1 MNLEALMREYAEEAG
16 HKPFVA
22 DGNGAFNLEIDSM
35 SVSFEETD
43 DGHIVL
49 QGPVGGLPPAV
60 SAGRER
66 LYRALL
72 EAMFRG
78 KASGGAVF
86 SVDHASDTVYLHRIE
101 HSLALDYIGFKAFVE
116 SFINVLAQ
124 WRTLLADYR
133 PDAGQAEQGA
143 QEEPEAS
150 HGSVFG
156 GDGFIRV

>member
-1 MNLEALMREYAEEAG
+1 MKLDALMREYAEEAG

-22 DGNGAFNLEIDSM
+22 DRNGAFNLEIDSM
-35 SVSFEETD
+35 PVSFEETD

-78 KASGGAVF
+78 RASGGAVF
-86 SVDHASDTVYLHRIE
+86 SVDHASDKVYLHRIE

-133 PDAGQAEQGA
+133 PDAEQAEQGA
-143 QEEPEAS
+143 QEESEATDNS
-150 HGSVFG
+150 AFG
-156 GDGFIRV
+156 GDGFIGV

>member
-1 MNLEALMREYAEEAG
+1 MREYAEEAG

-22 DGNGAFNLEIDSM
+22 DRNGAFNLEIDSM
-35 SVSFEETD
+35 PVSFEETD

-49 QGPVGGLPPAV
+49 QGPVGDLPPAV

-86 SVDHASDTVYLHRIE
+86 SVDHASDKVYLHRIE
-101 HSLALDYIGFKAFVE
+101 NSLALDYIGFKAFVE

-143 QEEPEAS
+143 QEEPEAPCNAA
-150 HGSVFG
+150 FG

>member
-1 MNLEALMREYAEEAG
+1 MNLESLMREYAGEAG

-22 DGNGAFNLEIDSM
+22 DRNGVFNLEIDSM
-35 SVSFEETD
+35 PVSFEETD

-86 SVDHASDTVYLHRIE
+86 SVDQASGTAYLHKIE
-101 HSLALDYIGFKAFVE
+101 HSLALDYIGFKTFVE
-116 SFINVLAQ
+116 SFVNVLAQ
-124 WRTLLADYR
+124 WRTMLADYP

-143 QEEPEAS
+143 QEKSEAS
-150 HGSVFG
+150 HGSDFG
-156 GDGFIRV
+156 EDGFIRV